1 MKHTYSHQE
10 DNINKSDKNRSIDN
24 ITSFVFI
31 LILEMQNVQFFI
43 VIINLVSCMSETWPK
58 IFLSIFLSNFY

>member
-43 VIINLVSCMSETWPK
+43 VIINLVSCMSET
-58 IFLSIFLSNFY
+58 